1 MSKGQFFATLQLHA
15 CPDHLVEQASGKLL
29 EYDIKPIWFQ
39 QPLIVNTSRAEWTS
53 KMTVTKA
60 TDLVSDLSSLGFLH
74 LELTQTI
81 GELGLLYMS
90 LPGLGIYRGEMNSAG
105 SLVLSE
111 DQINELVFKS
121 AGNQREFMRL
131 LRLALGQS
139 WDDVLEPLRAVK
151 YSDNVLL
158 LNRAG

>member
-1 MSKGQFFATLQLHA
+1 MA
-15 CPDHLVEQASGKLL
+15 
-29 EYDIKPIWFQ
+29 
-39 QPLIVNTSRAEWTS
+39 
-53 KMTVTKA
+53 
-60 TDLVSDLSSLGFLH
+60 
-74 LELTQTI
+74 
-81 GELGLLYMS
+81 

-111 DQINELVFKS
+111 EQINELVFKS

-139 WDDVLEPLRAVK
+139 WDDVLESLRAVK
-151 YSDNVLL
+151 YGDNVLL